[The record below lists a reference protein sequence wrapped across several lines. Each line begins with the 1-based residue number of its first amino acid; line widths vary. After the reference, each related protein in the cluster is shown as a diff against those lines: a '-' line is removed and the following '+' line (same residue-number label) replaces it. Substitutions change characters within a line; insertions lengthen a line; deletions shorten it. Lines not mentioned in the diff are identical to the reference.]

1 MIVNELANFLINNM
15 ARVGQLS
22 RNTTKIGQNV
32 LTLQRRWLTEH
43 IWFFFDNMLLIYLYF
58 KMPKWLS
65 IWIPPFCSRSK
76 NLFLHKEINE
86 KSCNTALVIIIS
98 LSGCEKSPSQVN
110 KVSPFAHNN
119 KTYTI
124 AALNIDDNLW
134 IFYYHI
140 TYYLIILH
148 LLEIFPTSH
157 IIALTAIVFYI
168 SNYRYEIYFNKQQ
181 CIPM

>member
-1 MIVNELANFLINNM
+1 
-15 ARVGQLS
+15 
-22 RNTTKIGQNV
+22 
-32 LTLQRRWLTEH
+32 
-43 IWFFFDNMLLIYLYF
+43 
-58 KMPKWLS
+58 MPKWLS
-65 IWIPPFCSRSK
+65 IWIPPLCSRSK

-98 LSGCEKSPSQVN
+98 LFGCEKSPSQMN

-140 TYYLIILH
+140 TYHLIILH

-168 SNYRYEIYFNKQQ
+168 SNYRYQMDFNKQQ
-181 CIPM
+181 CIPMQYECSIKRVTSSPYIWDSCHTQYKKMLVFLFCL

>member
-1 MIVNELANFLINNM
+1 MVYFKH
-15 ARVGQLS
+15 
-22 RNTTKIGQNV
+22 RNPRKYTHTSEEVTYRTHLG
-32 LTLQRRWLTEH
+32 
-43 IWFFFDNMLLIYLYF
+43 FFDNMLLIYLYF

-98 LSGCEKSPSQVN
+98 LSGCEKSPSHVN

-119 KTYTI
+119 NTYSI
-124 AALNIDDNLW
+124 AALNIDDNLG

-148 LLEIFPTSH
+148 LLDIFHMSH
-157 IIALTAIVFYI
+157 IIAWMSIVFYI
-168 SNYRYEIYFNKQQ
+168 NNYRYENDCNKEQ
-181 CIPM
+181 CISI

>member
-1 MIVNELANFLINNM
+1 MY
-15 ARVGQLS
+15 LS
-22 RNTTKIGQNV
+22 SSHTSEEVTYKTHQI
-32 LTLQRRWLTEH
+32 
-43 IWFFFDNMLLIYLYF
+43 FFYNMLLIYLYF

-181 CIPM
+181 CIPI

>member
-1 MIVNELANFLINNM
+1 MDFSTLSQVPPSHLRGSDLQNTSDFFLQYAFNIFVFQNAEM
-15 ARVGQLS
+15 AKHMDS
-22 RNTTKIGQNV
+22 
-32 LTLQRRWLTEH
+32 
-43 IWFFFDNMLLIYLYF
+43 
-58 KMPKWLS
+58 
-65 IWIPPFCSRSK
+65 PFCNRSK

-181 CIPM
+181 CIPI